1 MSIFRAK
8 LSTFCQF
15 VHPYYYN
22 RTRKVLIN
30 GVMYIVRDGKL
41 YNMQG
46 AQLTNNRSKTMN
58 NIHLDENIKEKFVY
72 VQFL

>member
-15 VHPYYYN
+15 VHPFYN